1 LHISGSIT
9 TVGPTIAFA
18 FFSVVIGIA
27 LVLLSDSCEIDTD
40 RKLDIRVGVRK

>member
-18 FFSVVIGIA
+18 FPSVVTGIA
-27 LVLLSDSCEIDTD
+27 LVLLSDSFEIDANK
-40 RKLDIRVGVRK
+40 KLDIRVGVRK